1 MTWVW
6 QPLPRLANRAP
17 GITGGR
23 AVGRSE
29 DAPVRGDR
37 LAVRCYLIV
46 VMNMRHALAG
56 TFSAGPLRSL
66 VSRAV
71 TVPGVLATSTHSPPS
86 APE

>member
-17 GITGGR
+17 GILAGAFSDVPKT
-23 AVGRSE
+23 
-29 DAPVRGDR
+29 R
-37 LAVRCYLIV
+37 LCGKVQCYLIV
-46 VMNMRHALAG
+46 VMNMRHAPAG

-66 VSRAV
+66 VSRTV
-71 TVPGVLATSTHSPPS
+71 TSPGVLATSTHSPPS